1 MDRKSIALVVV
12 LVFILIFWNQIAIWL
27 GVIPPRSEQPAPV
40 TPADTTQVQPAAP
53 VQTPV
58 TAPGTPAIVD
68 STVVKLAVIAPIDTL
83 IPEKTF
89 TVTTPLHALTF
100 SNYGGGLKKILLRKY
115 NYKGNGEVVLADD
128 PEKVVPD
135 FETGDGRFA
144 GRQLIYACDQVDLDL
159 PAGAP
164 SQKITFVYDN
174 GGGGIVTKTYT
185 VNPDRY
191 DLDFDFSIA
200 GLETFGFERSYR
212 LVWGITPP
220 PTEKNVKDDYGYF
233 KVVAMTDKLSEL
245 ANFKNGV
252 MGDTMDGRTAWAGL
266 RTKYFTA
273 VMIPRT
279 RPAEGLLAQG
289 ITREEMIDGKPVATR
304 ALSATLEMAMPAQG
318 AVSDS
323 FSLYVGPI
331 HYKTLKSY
339 DIGLEELTSL
349 GWTIIKPFSIAI
361 IWLLPKIYA
370 LIPNYGIVVL
380 IFSLLVKVILYPLT
394 RKQIVAMARMKDL
407 APKMK
412 EIQEKYKQDPQR
424 LNKEVMKLYKEAG
437 ASPLSGCLPLLPQL
451 PLFFALFKVFQ
462 VTIEFRGASFA
473 GWITDLSTPDPY
485 YILPILMTVIMFIQQ
500 KMTVTDPKQKMMVY
514 IFPVIF
520 GWMSLN
526 FPAGL
531 VMYWTGFSVLSLLEQ
546 LYLIKKPQNPMTVVQ
561 G

>member
-12 LVFILIFWNQIAIWL
+12 LVVVLIFWNQIAVWL
-27 GVIPPRSEQPAPV
+27 GVVPPRSQQPAPAAP
-40 TPADTTQVQPAAP
+40 TDTAQVQPMAHVPTPIGDTAGVAADTSVIKEAIIVP
-53 VQTPV
+53 V
-58 TAPGTPAIVD
+58 
-68 STVVKLAVIAPIDTL
+68 DTL

-89 TVTTPLHALTF
+89 TITTPMYALTF
-100 SNYGGGLKKILLRKY
+100 SNYGGGLKKIVLNKY
-115 NYKGNGEVVLADD
+115 RYKEDGGVIMADD

-144 GRQLIYACDQVDLDL
+144 ANRLIFSCDQIDADI
-159 PAGAP
+159 PSGSAP
-164 SQKITFVYDN
+164 RRISFVYDN
-174 GGGGIVTKTYT
+174 GRGGTITKTYT

-191 DLDFDFSIA
+191 DIDFDISVTGI
-200 GLETFGFERSYR
+200 ESFGFERSYH

-245 ANFKNGV
+245 ANFKGGV
-252 MGDTMDGRTAWAGL
+252 MGDTVDGSTTWAGL
-266 RTKYFTA
+266 RTKYFAA

-279 RPAEGLLAQG
+279 RPAEGFLAQG
-289 ITREEMIDGKPVATR
+289 TTRDAMIEGKSVSTR
-304 ALSATLEMAMPAQG
+304 NLSATLELSIPAQG
-318 AVSDS
+318 TVGDS
-323 FSLYVGPI
+323 YTLYVGPI
-331 HYKTLKSY
+331 EYNILKRY
-339 DIGLEELTSL
+339 GLGLEELTSL
-349 GWTIIKPFSIAI
+349 GWVIIKPFSIAI

-370 LIPNYGIVVL
+370 VIPNYGVVVL
-380 IFSLLVKVILYPLT
+380 IFALLIKLIVFPLT
-394 RKQIVAMARMKDL
+394 RKQAVAMARMKDL
-407 APKMK
+407 APRMK

-437 ASPLSGCLPLLPQL
+437 ANPLSGCLPLLPQL
-451 PLFFALFKVFQ
+451 PLFFALFNVFR
-462 VTIEFRGASFA
+462 VTIEFRGASFV

-485 YILPILMTVIMFIQQ
+485 YVLPILMTVIMFVQQ
-500 KMTVTDPKQKMMVY
+500 KMTVTDPKQKMMTY
-514 IFPVIF
+514 IFPLIF

-546 LYLIKKPQNPMTVVQ
+546 LYLIKKPQDPVQVVE

>member
-1 MDRKSIALVVV
+1 VDRKSIALVVL
-12 LVFILIFWNQIAIWL
+12 LVVVLIFWNQIAVWL
-27 GVIPPRSEQPAPV
+27 GVIPPRSEQPTQV

-58 TAPGTPAIVD
+58 TAPGTPAAVD
-68 STVVKLAVIAPIDTL
+68 STVVKPAIIAPIATL

-89 TVTTPLHALTF
+89 TITTPLHALTF
-100 SNYGGGLKKILLRKY
+100 SNHGGGLKKIVLKKY
-115 NYKGNGEVVLADD
+115 RYKGDGEVVLADD
-128 PEKVVPD
+128 PFKVVPD
-135 FETGDGRFA
+135 FETSNGAFA
-144 GRQLIYACDQVDLDL
+144 GRQLVYTCDQADRDL
-159 PAGAP
+159 PPGAP

-174 GGGGIVTKTYT
+174 GAGGIITKTYT
-185 VNPDRY
+185 INPDRY
-191 DLDFDFSIA
+191 DIDFDFSIA
-200 GLETFGFERSYR
+200 GVETFGFERFYR

-220 PTEKNVKDDYGYF
+220 PTEKNIKDDFGYF
-233 KVVAMTDKLSEL
+233 KVVAMTDKHVEL
-245 ANFKNGV
+245 DDFDNGV
-252 MGDTMDGRTAWAGL
+252 LGDTLDGATAWAGL

-289 ITREEMIDGKPVATR
+289 TTREEMFDGKSVATR
-304 ALSATLEMAMPAQG
+304 TLSASLDMAMPAQG
-318 AVSDS
+318 TVGDS
-323 FSLYVGPI
+323 YSLYVGPI
-331 HYKTLKSY
+331 HYKTLKGY
-339 DIGLEELTSL
+339 NIGLEELTSL

-412 EIQEKYKQDPQR
+412 EIQEKFKQDPQR

-437 ASPLSGCLPLLPQL
+437 ANPLSGCLPLLPQL

-546 LYLIKKPQNPMTVVQ
+546 LYLIKKPQNPVTVVQ